1 MERLVLASMGPGC
14 FYPGNAPRISHP
26 RPRSACFNGA
36 GMFLSRKW
44 ALCVVGEA
52 TAGAL
57 QWGPDVSIPEMPLRR
72 LMCPRTGWL
81 QWGRDV
87 SIPEILRWSEHC
99 AQWMQLQWG
108 RDVSIPEIRI
118 TAPVRCCLTWLQWGR
133 DVSIP
138 EIKSLPERQERRA
151 SFNGAGMFLSRKSLR
166 DIAGTRGLA
175 ASMGPGCFYPGNTD
189 GRHRGHRRY
198 RASMGPGCFYPGNGA
213 GLRDL
218 QVLRG

>member
-1 MERLVLASMGPGC
+1 MGPGCFYPGNPDHRARALVLYLASMGPGC
-14 FYPGNAPRISHP
+14 FYPGNPDHRARALLLDLASMGPGCFYPGNKEPAGTPRE
-26 RPRSACFNGA
+26 AC
-36 GMFLSRKW
+36 K
-44 ALCVVGEA
+44 
-52 TAGAL
+52 
-57 QWGPDVSIPEMPLRR
+57 
-72 LMCPRTGWL
+72 L

-87 SIPEILRWSEHC
+87 SIPEIRITAPVRWC
-99 AQWMQLQWG
+99 FTWLQWG

-175 ASMGPGCFYPGNTD
+175 ASMGPGCFYPGNTEI
-189 GRHRGHRRY
+189 GRAH
-198 RASMGPGCFYPGNGA
+198 
-213 GLRDL
+213 
-218 QVLRG
+218 V

>member
-1 MERLVLASMGPGC
+1 MFLSRKSCDGASIARSGC
-14 FYPGNAPRISHP
+14 S
-26 RPRSACFNGA
+26 FNGA
-36 GMFLSRKW
+36 GMFLSR
-44 ALCVVGEA
+44 
-52 TAGAL
+52 
-57 QWGPDVSIPEMPLRR
+57 SEMPLRR

-81 QWGRDV
+81 QWVRDV

-99 AQWMQLQWG
+99 AQWT
-108 RDVSIPEIRI
+108 R
-118 TAPVRCCLTWLQWGR
+118 LQWGR

-218 QVLRG
+218 QVLRGASM